1 MIIYGGGH
9 RGGMAQS
16 AAPPPEAVRGGVSKT
31 LFVVTVVVVAIIAFL
46 GGVGVSSV
54 LFPPGPSL
62 TTIVVGTNTPFP
74 PFESRNPTTLKLE
87 GFDID
92 LVNEIGRR
100 NGWNVVWR
108 DFQDWDALLLAIQFE
123 GVDMGASSITSSG
136 SVGALRNASFDFS
149 NSYYEADQA
158 VMIKSGT
165 TTVQCATATCTPS
178 ELANHTVAVQRLTS
192 SYWWVQGEL
201 VDTAMTPASMVSAF
215 GDLNSVITELING
228 NVEWVL
234 VDKPI
239 AQRFTATNP
248 QLVIEGT
255 IETNEL
261 YAYAVADGDPQNLI
275 PKINSAL
282 ALMRTDG
289 TFQRIQD
296 TWIG

>member
-1 MIIYGGGH
+1 MVT
-9 RGGMAQS
+9 S

-31 LFVVTVVVVAIIAFL
+31 LFVVTVVIVAIIAFL
-46 GGVGVSSV
+46 GGIGVSSV
-54 LFPPGPSL
+54 IFPQGPAL
-62 TTIVVGTNTPFP
+62 QTVVVGTNTPFP
-74 PFESRNPTTLKLE
+74 PFEARNPTTQKLE

-108 DFQDWDALLLAIQFE
+108 DFQDWDALLLAIEYE
-123 GVDMGASSITSSG
+123 GVDIGASSITSSG

-165 TTVQCATATCTPS
+165 TTVQCAAATCTPS

-192 SYWWVQGEL
+192 SYWWVLGEL
-201 VDTAMTPASMVSAF
+201 VDTAMTPGSMVSAF

-239 AQRFTATNP
+239 AERFTASNP

-261 YAYAVADGDPQNLI
+261 YAYAVTDGDPQNLI

-282 ALMRTDG
+282 AAMRTDG

-296 TWIG
+296 KWIG